1 MSGTAATNLSF
12 IYYLVKIHVITHVHV
27 RTCTCTCVIICVCT
41 PFVYCS
47 LHDYIIVCLL
57 AECVIKGIYNVY
69 IIYSSTCTCNLI
81 IVGVVIIIHTFV
93 IQQGDYGQAEKY
105 AQLAIE
111 HDHYNPH
118 GNVVINSY
126 K

>member
-69 IIYSSTCTCNLI
+69 ILVNMYMYLI
-81 IVGVVIIIHTFV
+81 IVGVVIIHMFL